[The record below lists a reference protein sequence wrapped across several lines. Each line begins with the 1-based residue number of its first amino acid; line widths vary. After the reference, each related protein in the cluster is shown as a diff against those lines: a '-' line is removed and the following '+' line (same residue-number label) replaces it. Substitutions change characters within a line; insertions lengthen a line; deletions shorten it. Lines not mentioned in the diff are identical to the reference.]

1 MAARRAKPGQ
11 RSSSQGL
18 QGNPDACHPRRGSA
32 YSVIAWETGG
42 NAGPVLT
49 GQLQPTA
56 AMNPRIGGARAGEA
70 PRPFFLPISSGR
82 NGGARRVGA
91 SLGGSPR

>member
-1 MAARRAKPGQ
+1 MEGVSFAACGEANDLKLAPT
-11 RSSSQGL
+11 
-18 QGNPDACHPRRGSA
+18 
-32 YSVIAWETGG
+32 TGG

-56 AMNPRIGGARAGEA
+56 AMSPRIGGARAGEA